1 MKLTDREAEK
11 LIVGILNQIGEDP
24 EREGLTETPARVVK
38 SWAELFSG
46 YKVDIH
52 DLMSKAFVEGAC
64 HEMVVLRDIE
74 VCSMCEHHML
84 PFIGKAH
91 IGYIPNGKVIGVSKL
106 SRLVRAFSQR
116 LQIQEKLTAQIADA
130 LLEGS
135 NALGVMVVIEAQ
147 HFCMKMRGV
156 KESDSVM
163 ETLAIRGLFEN
174 ASTRQEFLSRINRG

>member
-1 MKLTDREAEK
+1 
-11 LIVGILNQIGEDP
+11 
-24 EREGLTETPARVVK
+24 
-38 SWAELFSG
+38 
-46 YKVDIH
+46 
-52 DLMSKAFVEGAC
+52 
-64 HEMVVLRDIE
+64 
-74 VCSMCEHHML
+74 ML

-174 ASTRQEFLSRINRG
+174 ASTRQEFLSRISRG